1 MIKEI
6 TLVASL
12 VSLAGMSTFADSF
25 HLYADS
31 LNYMPRINGG
41 GTPIKPPTKPRVD
54 SVKPE
59 RQHDEYLQALKV
71 RDEAFT
77 KDGTVYYRDLQMP
90 WRMFAPS
97 RLEVRKKY
105 PLVIFLHG
113 LGEAGDDNIAQLK
126 HKEFMVFAQRNFQN
140 QRPCFILAPQHP
152 KGEHWGS
159 LVVDEPRRVFRMLLF
174 LIGQMSATMPI
185 DKTRIYL
192 LGLSS
197 GAAGVIDGVTLYP
210 HTFAAGVAISPSHGL
225 PDLVLLRAKTP
236 SPVWICYN
244 EGEPADVVQH
254 GRELPGQFAQLGGE
268 VRVSVARERV
278 GHNAWQW
285 AFFQKGLAD
294 WLFSKSIDPK
304 LAWDDVR
311 K

>member
-12 VSLAGMSTFADSF
+12 VSLAVISTFADGPKLSV
-25 HLYADS
+25 DS
-31 LNYMPRINGG
+31 LNYMPRMNGG
-41 GTPIKPPTKPRVD
+41 GTLIKSPVKPRVD
-54 SVKPE
+54 SVKSE
-59 RQHDEYLQALKV
+59 RQHDEEIKDLKV

-77 KDGTVYYRDLQMP
+77 KSGTVDYGDLHMP
-90 WRMFAPS
+90 WRMFEPAP
-97 RLEVRKKY
+97 LEVRKKY
-105 PLVIFLHG
+105 PLLVFLHG
-113 LGEAGDDNIAQLK
+113 LGEAGNDNVKQLK
-126 HKEFMVFAQRNFQN
+126 NKEFMVFAQRNFQI

-152 KGEHWGS
+152 MGEHWGS
-159 LVVDEPRRVFRMLLF
+159 LVVDEPRRGFRMLLF
-174 LIGQMSATMPI
+174 LIDQMSATMPI

-210 HTFAAGVAISPSHGL
+210 HTFAAGVAISPAYGL

-268 VRVSVARERV
+268 VRVSVASKRA

-294 WLFSKSIDPK
+294 WLFSKSIDPR